1 MAEGKLYL
9 FVAIDRTSKF
19 AFVELHQKA
28 RKMAAAAFPR
38 NLIAAVPCRLQIALT
53 PLSRFAGIQL
63 PATEPHDQGRDL
75 ETLQLRRPRP
85 AQKSHGQ
92 LHPRIERREKV
103 EDLQRPHALR
113 FHLQTKDN
121 RTGQVHVKPNRSN
134 AGTEQLVPALER

>member
-1 MAEGKLYL
+1 LNPWRTNGLIRVEIAGVEMAEGKLYL

-28 RKMAAAAFPR
+28 GKMAAAAFPR
-38 NLIAAVPCRLQIALT
+38 NLIAAVPGRLQIALT
-53 PLSRFAGIQL
+53 PLSRFAGIQS

-92 LHPRIERREKV
+92 LSAISAH
-103 EDLQRPHALR
+103 
-113 FHLQTKDN
+113 
-121 RTGQVHVKPNRSN
+121 
-134 AGTEQLVPALER
+134 GTV